1 MKVYFN
7 VMEVENADNEIEFNF
22 ENESLKHRPGNT
34 MRSMMYESWINN
46 VLEKKLKIKTE
57 LHLGTEFEHTRFV
70 DSKGQAVDP
79 FIPQFDIMK
88 VKDFSSQKK
97 NSQKINVESPRFVS
111 TLKTALEEMFTMMDK
126 DQSGLLTYQEFRDAF
141 QTLSYGLNDNDVNM
155 MIALADENK
164 DELISWQEFI
174 PIGIEAIK
182 NIYTRNIIK
191 KKAEVMKHP
200 DPEALK
206 LVYWDEISSIFR
218 LLSYK
223 FNAVDEVKDGTVS
236 LQHFKNIVRET
247 KFLTPKEKN
256 LLIRLQKTDN
266 IKYAEFPD
274 MLYNVRYEI
283 ASSEIMEQNMNDLES
298 LIRREFARQDK
309 NDTGE
314 ISIRECED
322 ALSSCK

>member
-1 MKVYFN
+1 M
-7 VMEVENADNEIEFNF
+7 
-22 ENESLKHRPGNT
+22 
-34 MRSMMYESWINN
+34 
-46 VLEKKLKIKTE
+46 
-57 LHLGTEFEHTRFV
+57 
-70 DSKGQAVDP
+70 
-79 FIPQFDIMK
+79 
-88 VKDFSSQKK
+88 
-97 NSQKINVESPRFVS
+97 ESPRFVS
-111 TLKTALEEMFTMMDK
+111 TLKTALEEMFMMMDK

-164 DELISWQEFI
+164 DELISWEEFI

-309 NDTGE
+309 NGTGE